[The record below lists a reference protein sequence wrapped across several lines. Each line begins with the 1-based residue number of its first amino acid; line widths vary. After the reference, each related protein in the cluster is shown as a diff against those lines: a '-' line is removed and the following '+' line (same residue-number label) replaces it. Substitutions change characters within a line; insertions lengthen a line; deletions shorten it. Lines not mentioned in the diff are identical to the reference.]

1 MVIALQ
7 LLLIILKL
15 SGTVAWSWWLILLP
29 VWGAVGLAVVF
40 FILFL
45 LGALTQAWV
54 DS

>member
-15 SGTVAWSWWLILLP
+15 SGTVAWSWGLILLP
-29 VWGAVGLAVVF
+29 ALSALSIVGIYFSFFFLSALAE
-40 FILFL
+40 
-45 LGALTQAWV
+45 AWV